1 MFDTES
7 FRKADNTMNTS
18 VAMIILAEVA
28 LFLFLVY
35 GFLHEDKF
43 IAFEDKAIAVI
54 RHNIKLRKQRK
65 AAIARRKLNDKVRYT
80 PERPVRAAADGDKV
94 A

>member
-1 MFDTES
+1 
-7 FRKADNTMNTS
+7 MNTG
-18 VAMIILAEVA
+18 VAFIILAEVA

-43 IAFEDKAIAVI
+43 IAFEDRAIAVI

-65 AAIARRKLNDKVRYT
+65 AAVQRRKLNEKVRYT
-80 PERPVRAAADGDKV
+80 PERPVRAAADGDRV

>member
-1 MFDTES
+1 
-7 FRKADNTMNTS
+7 MNTGI
-18 VAMIILAEVA
+18 ALIILAEVF

-54 RHNIKLRKQRK
+54 RHNIRIRKQRK
-65 AAIARRKLNDKVRYT
+65 AAEQRRKLNDKVRYT
-80 PERPVRAAADGDKV
+80 PERPVRAAANGDRV